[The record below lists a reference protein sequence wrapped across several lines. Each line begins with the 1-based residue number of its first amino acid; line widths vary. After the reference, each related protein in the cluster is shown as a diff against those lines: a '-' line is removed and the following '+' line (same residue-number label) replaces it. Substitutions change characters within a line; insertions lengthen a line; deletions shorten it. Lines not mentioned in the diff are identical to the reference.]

1 MTNPVTPF
9 RNDLFGSRGMDI
21 KAAMDYAETMIS
33 TFQGTEYAAAKTAI
47 GVLVNT
53 IESAVTQSKGPTP
66 LEEALFEIIDKR
78 IAVLQINTQVEI
90 NASIDDWMDNNLR
103 DKMMDILANEDID
116 DDISNWMSNN
126 FDITDYNVDDAIES
140 WADNNL
146 DEKIQ
151 DAIAKLNP
159 GMSSKE
165 FDYSLSEVNK
175 IMQRAQQRA
184 KDIAEGRP
192 PKFEAEPEA
201 PAAGGKSKFKVIGT
215 EPVKA
220 P

>member
-21 KAAMDYAETMIS
+21 KAAMDYAEIMIN

-66 LEEALFEIIDKR
+66 LEEALFDIIDKR

-103 DKMMDILANEDID
+103 DKMMDVLANEDIS

-126 FDITDYNVDDAIES
+126 FDLSDYNVDDAIDS
-140 WADNNL
+140 WMDNHL
-146 DEKIQ
+146 DEKVNE
-151 DAIAKLNP
+151 AISNCTFNVTV
-159 GMSSKE
+159 S
-165 FDYSLSEVNK
+165 
-175 IMQRAQQRA
+175 
-184 KDIAEGRP
+184 
-192 PKFEAEPEA
+192 
-201 PAAGGKSKFKVIGT
+201 
-215 EPVKA
+215 
-220 P
+220 

>member
-21 KAAMDYAETMIS
+21 KAAWDYAETMIS
-33 TFQGTEYAAAKTAI
+33 TFQGPEYAAAKTAI

-103 DKMMDILANEDID
+103 DKVMDIVAD
-116 DDISNWMSNN
+116 DDVDDQISNWMSNN

-140 WADNNL
+140 WMDNNM

-151 DAIAKLNP
+151 DAISNI
-159 GMSSKE
+159 E
-165 FDYSLSEVNK
+165 FSVS
-175 IMQRAQQRA
+175 
-184 KDIAEGRP
+184 
-192 PKFEAEPEA
+192 
-201 PAAGGKSKFKVIGT
+201 
-215 EPVKA
+215 VK
-220 P
+220 

>member
-21 KAAMDYAETMIS
+21 KAAMDYAEIMIN
-33 TFQGTEYAAAKTAI
+33 TFQGSEYAAAKTAI

-66 LEEALFEIIDKR
+66 LEEALFAIIDKR
-78 IAVLQINTQVEI
+78 IAVLQINSQVEI

-146 DEKIQ
+146 DEKISE
-151 DAIAKLNP
+151 AINNLTFNVT
-159 GMSSKE
+159 
-165 FDYSLSEVNK
+165 LS
-175 IMQRAQQRA
+175 
-184 KDIAEGRP
+184 
-192 PKFEAEPEA
+192 
-201 PAAGGKSKFKVIGT
+201 
-215 EPVKA
+215 
-220 P
+220 